1 MQKVNYILKIR
12 FNTDKLTSRA
22 EKIKTLKNK
31 MGHYILPVQDIHT
44 VSTHRE
50 GKGFKNT
57 LQLF

>member
-31 MGHYILPVQDIHT
+31 MGH
-44 VSTHRE
+44 
-50 GKGFKNT
+50 
-57 LQLF
+57 